1 MNPAA
6 SAGSPAAPDGPNPV
20 VTVSAT
26 PPGLSAPSGPA
37 APRAFRGDGEAILR
51 DLPAAFATGPPALVL
66 VFAADGAAVPPLTRA
81 LSDRFG
87 PGCRVVGCSSAGS
100 FAFGR
105 WQDEEAVAV
114 AFPAEGFEA
123 RALWL
128 SSLQQHATLDW
139 MVGLRALASDLP
151 ERPGHTRFG
160 LLFVDGLSG
169 QEELV
174 AAVVDSTLP
183 GLLVL
188 GGSVADGLRF
198 GRTHLALDGEMRG
211 GSAVFC
217 LVSTPGRIEEV
228 VFDHFSADGPQMV
241 VTDAVPEERLL
252 LEINGEPAA
261 EEYARLIGIPV
272 AELGPAVFAEH
283 PLLVRIG
290 GRNFVR
296 AIRSVSD
303 GGGLKLM
310 SLLETGTVLT
320 LGHTLNPTAGLEA
333 RLSALPGRADLVLGF
348 DCILRRLALERA
360 GLAGVAERIFETFHV
375 AGFNTYGEQH
385 GGIHVNQTFV
395 GLAFLGEEAEGRPA
409 GSGGGPGPRDAA

>member
-1 MNPAA
+1 M
-6 SAGSPAAPDGPNPV
+6 AAPPRPGEAVPTPGPGGEP
-20 VTVSAT
+20 
-26 PPGLSAPSGPA
+26 
-37 APRAFRGDGEAILR
+37 APRAFRGPAEAIAR
-51 DLPAAFATGPPALVL
+51 DLPAAFAARAPALVL
-66 VFAADGAAVPPLTRA
+66 VFAAEGATVSPLTRA
-81 LSDRFG
+81 LSLAFG
-87 PGCRVVGCSSAGS
+87 PETRVVGCSSAGS

-114 AFPAEGFEA
+114 AFPASGFEA

-128 SSLQQHATLDW
+128 SSQQTHATRDW
-139 MVGLRALASDLP
+139 MVGLRALAAGLP
-151 ERPGHTRFG
+151 ERAGRSRFG

-174 AAVVDSTLP
+174 AAVVDATLP

-198 GRTHLALDGEMRG
+198 GQTHLALDGETRG
-211 GSAVFC
+211 ASAVFC
-217 LVSTPGRIEEV
+217 LVSTPCRIEEV
-228 VFDHFSADGPQMV
+228 VFDHFSADGPPMV

-261 EEYARLIGIPV
+261 EEYARLIGIPM
-272 AELGPAVFAEH
+272 ADLGPAVFAEH

-296 AIRSVSD
+296 AIRSVAPN
-303 GGGLKLM
+303 GGLKLM

-333 RLSALPGRADLVLGF
+333 RLAALPAPADLVLGF

-395 GLAFLGEEAEGRPA
+395 GLAFLRPEAA
-409 GSGGGPGPRDAA
+409 DAARY

>member
-1 MNPAA
+1 MGPG
-6 SAGSPAAPDGPNPV
+6 AGRD
-20 VTVSAT
+20 
-26 PPGLSAPSGPA
+26 PGGV
-37 APRAFRGDGEAILR
+37 APRAFRGDAAALLH
-51 DLPAAFATGPPALVL
+51 DLPAAFAGGPPAMVL
-66 VFAADGAAVPPLTRA
+66 VFAAEGAAVGPLTEA
-81 LSDRFG
+81 LSRRFG
-87 PGCRVVGCSSAGS
+87 PACRVVGCSSAGS
-100 FAFGR
+100 FACGR
-105 WQDEEAVAV
+105 WQDDEAVAI
-114 AFPAEGFEA
+114 AFPAAGFDV
-123 RALWL
+123 RAMWL

-139 MVGLRALASDLP
+139 MVGLRGLSAALPD
-151 ERPGHTRFG
+151 RPGWSRFG

-198 GRTHLALDGEMRG
+198 GQTHLAMDGEARG

-217 LVSTPGRIEEV
+217 LVSTPCRVEEV
-228 VFDHFSADGPQMV
+228 VFDHFAADGKQMV

-261 EEYARLIGIPV
+261 EEYARLIGLPV
-272 AELGPAVFAEH
+272 GQLGPAVFAEH

-296 AIRSVSD
+296 AIRSATPA
-303 GGGLKLM
+303 GGLKLM

-333 RLSALPGRADLVLGF
+333 QLAALPARAELVLGF

-360 GLAGVAERIFETFHV
+360 GLAEAAERIFETFHV

-395 GLAFLGEEAEGRPA
+395 GLAFMGPEAA
-409 GSGGGPGPRDAA
+409 DAAGY